1 MRALI
6 IESGMARAALASA
19 RALSSA
25 GWTVGVG
32 TPDGGGMTAVSRS
45 CAAAHVVPSAHA
57 DPRGFIRAI
66 NRATASHGYEVVFVT
81 GDAEALLLSAERA
94 SVDATVPFPDH
105 ETLVRSY
112 DKWDLTQACL
122 RVGLPVPTTLLA
134 ADSPID
140 ALGFPVVVKP
150 RLHWTPGRADAPA
163 RHEAAIAQT
172 EQEATR
178 LVRAIENAGQQ
189 ALLQE
194 VVHGRPVNYHLV
206 ADRQGALLT
215 SVLQLSEPLLWPPG
229 AGIRTRSHTAPVP
242 ADLREKIAALMRD
255 LGWHGL
261 AGLNFIEAPGR
272 EPLLTDFNGRLLAS
286 IALSICAG
294 VNLPAIW
301 ASQATGRPLPPPAAA
316 RVDVAFQWLDGDLR
330 RAVREGRGGVPAD
343 LLGTLRY
350 ATRAHHTTWDPK
362 DLRPSVFLAA
372 RRVREAAHHL
382 PGLRARKDAARS

>member
-6 IESGMARAALASA
+6 IESGMARAALAAA

-25 GWTVGVG
+25 GWSVGVG
-32 TPDGGGMTAVSRS
+32 TPDGGGMTAASRT

-57 DPRGFIRAI
+57 DPEGFVRAI
-66 NRATASHGYEVVFVT
+66 NAATASHGYEVVFVT

-94 SVDATVPFPDH
+94 SIDAVVPFPDH

-140 ALGFPVVVKP
+140 ALDFPVVVKP
-150 RLHWTPGRADAPA
+150 RLHWTPGRPGAPA
-163 RHEAAIAQT
+163 RHEAAIAPN
-172 EQEATR
+172 EREATR
-178 LVRAIENAGQQ
+178 LVRAIESAGQQ

-194 VVHGRPVNYHLV
+194 VVRGRPVNYHLV

-229 AGIRTRSHTAPVP
+229 AGIRTRSHTAAVP
-242 ADLREKIAALMRD
+242 DDLRAKVGALMRD

-286 IALSICAG
+286 IALSISAG
-294 VNLPAIW
+294 VNLPALW
-301 ASQATGRPLPPPAAA
+301 AAQATGRPLPPPVEA
-316 RVDVAFQWLDGDLR
+316 RVGVAFQWLDGDLR
-330 RAVREGRGGVPAD
+330 RALREGRGGVPAD
-343 LLGTLRY
+343 VLGTLRY
-350 ATRAHHTTWDPK
+350 ATRASHTTWDPK
-362 DLRPSVFLAA
+362 DLRPSAFLAA
-372 RRVREAAHHL
+372 RRVREASRHL
-382 PGLRARKDAARS
+382 PGLRPRRAAS